1 MITEKFPM
9 SRNLERVLKIKIPLS
24 IMGYMQKVLK
34 AEKNSLKSFSSFKM
48 SLWIFQELS
57 GNKNFYK
64 WHSKNWKD

>member
-48 SLWIFQELS
+48 SL
-57 GNKNFYK
+57 
-64 WHSKNWKD
+64 